1 MSGRRGVILVDNR
14 HDDCSFSSHGSSV
27 RAITAVV
34 VVAVVVVAVAARH
47 GGFRGWV
54 VIEGG

>member
-1 MSGRRGVILVDNR
+1 MSSDLKSGGLR